1 MATRS
6 QEFRAA
12 AQRTGRGKKHSTQTA
27 HEARVTHNEAH
38 RLDRKSTHALE
49 EAGSHP
55 SRKSTRGSANR
66 IKSDSAQRITARVR
80 NASPEARATRKSGN
94 PM

>member
-6 QEFRAA
+6 QEFHAE
-12 AQRTGRGKKHSTQTA
+12 AQRTGRAKRRSAPLPDEG
-27 HEARVTHNEAH
+27 RITHNQAH

-49 EAGSHP
+49 EPGAHP

-66 IKSDSAQRITARVR
+66 IKSDSAQRITARIR
-80 NASPEARATRKSGN
+80 NASPEARAMRKSGN

>member
-1 MATRS
+1 MATKA
-6 QEFRAA
+6 QEFRAESE
-12 AQRTGRGKKHSTQTA
+12 RTSHGKKHAAPHVDEGRIS
-27 HEARVTHNEAH
+27 HNEAH

-49 EAGSHP
+49 QSDARP

-66 IKSDSAQRITARVR
+66 SKSDSAQRIAARVR

>member
-6 QEFRAA
+6 QEFRAE
-12 AQRTGRGKKHSTQTA
+12 AQRTGRAKKHPTASTG
-27 HEARVTHNEAH
+27 EGRITHNEAR

-49 EAGSHP
+49 QPGAHP

>member
-1 MATRS
+1 LRCAPR
-6 QEFRAA
+6 FPH
-12 AQRTGRGKKHSTQTA
+12 GD
-27 HEARVTHNEAH
+27 

-49 EAGSHP
+49 ECGAHP

-66 IKSDSAQRITARVR
+66 SKSDSAQRITARIR

>member
-6 QEFRAA
+6 QEFRAE
-12 AQRTGRGKKHSTQTA
+12 AQRTARTKKKPASLPD
-27 HEARVTHNEAH
+27 EPRLTHNEAH

-49 EAGSHP
+49 ESSGRP
-55 SRKSTRGSANR
+55 SRKSTRKSANR
-66 IKSDSAQRITARVR
+66 IKSDSAQRITARIR
-80 NASPEARATRKSGN
+80 NASPESRATRKSGN